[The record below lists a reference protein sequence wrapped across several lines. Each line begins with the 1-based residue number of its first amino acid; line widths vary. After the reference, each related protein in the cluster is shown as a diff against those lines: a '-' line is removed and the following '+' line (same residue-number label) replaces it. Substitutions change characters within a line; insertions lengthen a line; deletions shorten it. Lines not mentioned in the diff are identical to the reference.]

1 MELTLVVRSGD
12 EAGKRIPVP
21 SGGPRLVGRQAP
33 ADVRVADDPMLSN
46 QHFSVLCDG
55 DVCLL
60 KDLGSRFGTEVNG
73 RRVTEAALR
82 DGDEIR
88 AGRTVFGVQL
98 LGDVRATPTHTADPA
113 GDTPGPAERAAP
125 VARSLPVVDEFP
137 PAALSDIHRNVLA
150 YLRTQANLYAVLD
163 AAREPTVIAR
173 LKASGEEHASLYDG
187 EQGEELSAFGPW
199 LVKLPPDKPLLEQLV
214 RDGWGKSWGVY
225 LTCRLPFKEVR
236 RHLRQFL
243 LAKLPDGRQV
253 CFRYYDPRVLR
264 TYFPTCTAAEAA
276 AFVGPIDRYLVE
288 SADDAELS
296 EFAANYRDWKKV
308 GLLE

>member
-98 LGDVRATPTHTADPA
+98 LGDVRATPTAPPDA
-113 GDTPGPAERAAP
+113 ATPGPAGTLSPAA
-125 VARSLPVVDEFP
+125 VSLPVVDEFP
-137 PAALSDIHRNVLA
+137 PMELSEIHRSVLNH
-150 YLRTQANLYAVLD
+150 LRKQANLYAILD
-163 AAREPTVIAR
+163 AAREASVIAR
-173 LKASGEEHASLYDG
+173 LKASGEEYASLYDG

-199 LVKLPPDKPLLEQLV
+199 LVKLPADRPLLEQLV
-214 RDGWGKSWGVY
+214 RDGWGQSWGVY
-225 LTCRLPFKEVR
+225 LTCRLPFKDVR

-264 TYFPTCTAAEAA
+264 TYFPTCTAAEVA
-276 AFVGPIDRYLVE
+276 AFVGPIERYIVE
-288 SADDAELS
+288 SADEAELA
-296 EFAANYRDWKKV
+296 EFAANYRDWRKV
-308 GLLE
+308 GLI